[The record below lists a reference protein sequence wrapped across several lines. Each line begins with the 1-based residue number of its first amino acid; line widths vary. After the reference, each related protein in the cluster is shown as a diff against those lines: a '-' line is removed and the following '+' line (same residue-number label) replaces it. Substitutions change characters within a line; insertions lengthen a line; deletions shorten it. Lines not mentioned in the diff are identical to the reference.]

1 MKVLLISVN
10 KEVSFRP
17 ALPIGMATVAGQA
30 RAAGHAVSCLDLCFV
45 GDDESAV
52 RAESAACRPDVV
64 GVSIRNVDS
73 QNFLEPVYYP
83 PFVLQVVDWVRAA
96 VPAAPVVL
104 GGAGFSHLP
113 LELMQYTRADYGIAG
128 FGEVSFPLLLERL
141 AAGRGVDDIGGI
153 VRPLPGGGFHQ
164 RPPDFEVD
172 LAGLLPPAREVY
184 DPRYFEYDVADDDAY
199 HVPVETVQTKK
210 GCPLRCSY
218 CSNYQVDGRGL
229 ALKPV
234 ERVLDEIER
243 IAGGGG
249 KGFEIVDG
257 VFNVPLG
264 HALEVCRGMARR
276 GLNLPYACMLNPGTT
291 TAELVDLLQATGCR
305 YVEFGTDS
313 GCDRVLERLGK
324 GFRREQVRA
333 AHDLVRARGLQVLH
347 CVFLGAPGDD
357 GDSVRESL
365 ALLAELVPPGRPSP
379 VRAYLSLGLRV
390 FGGTRLHQDA
400 LRDGLLRPG
409 QTLAVPRFYVA
420 PAVLGDASLL
430 DEIEARVVANGN
442 WYLWWGLPNWSLRER
457 VAQVQRDNARL
468 EELYRAALRRGAER
482 EPVQVASWTH

>member
-17 ALPIGMATVAGQA
+17 ALPIGMATVAGQT
-30 RAAGHAVSCLDLCFV
+30 RAAGHAVECLDLCFV
-45 GDDESAV
+45 SDDERAV
-52 RAESAACRPDVV
+52 RSRLEAFDPDVV

-83 PFVLQVVDWVRAA
+83 PFVLQVVDGVRAA
-96 VPAAPVVL
+96 APRATVVL

-128 FGEVSFPLLLERL
+128 FGERSFPRLLERL

-153 VRPLPGGGFHQ
+153 VRPLPDGGFHH
-164 RPPDFEVD
+164 RPPDFTVD
-172 LAGLLPPAREVY
+172 FDGLRPPDRDVY
-184 DPRYFEYDVADDDAY
+184 DPRYFDYDVADDDAY

-210 GCPLRCSY
+210 GCPLECSY

-234 ERVLDEIER
+234 ARVMEEIER
-243 IAGGGG
+243 IAAGGGR
-249 KGFEIVDG
+249 GFEIVDG
-257 VFNVPLG
+257 VFNVPLE
-264 HALEVCRGMARR
+264 HALAVCRALAQRR
-276 GLNLPYACMLNPGTT
+276 PGLPYACMLNPGTT
-291 TAELVDLLQATGCR
+291 TPELVELLQATGCR

-313 GCDRVLERLGK
+313 GCDRVLAHLGK
-324 GFRREQVRA
+324 NFRRDQVRA
-333 AHDLVRARGLQVLH
+333 AHRLVRDHGLQALH

-357 GDSVRESL
+357 RDSVRESL
-365 ALLAELVPPGRPSP
+365 DLLDELVPPGRPAP
-379 VRAYLSLGLRV
+379 ARAYLSLGLRV
-390 FGGTRLHQDA
+390 FAGTRLYDDA

-409 QTLAVPRFYVA
+409 QTMAVPRFYVS
-420 PAVLGDASLL
+420 PRVLDNGALL

-442 WYLWWGLPNWSLRER
+442 WYLWWGLPNYSLRER

-468 EELYRAALRRGAER
+468 EQLYELALRRGDARVPAE
-482 EPVQVASWTH
+482 VASWTR